1 MITESFTLKGELDI
15 KVLDSSYA
23 LKEERKVK
31 NLVVASGKNYIASR
45 MTSNANIIMNHMA
58 VGTANIATSTGQ
70 TGLLGESGRVGLDS
84 TSITNNTITYI
95 ATFGAGVA
103 TGSLHEAAIFNNSS
117 ANTGTMLC
125 RTNFNSVNKG
135 AGDIV
140 VITWNITVE

>member
-15 KVLDSSYA
+15 KVLDSSYT
-23 LKEERKVK
+23 LKEERKIK
-31 NLVVASGKNYIASR
+31 NLVVGSGKNYIASR
-45 MTSNANIIMNHMA
+45 ITSNSNVIMSHMA

-70 TGLLGESGRVGLDS
+70 TGLLGENGRVSLSS
-84 TSITNNTITYI
+84 TTVVNNTITYI
-95 ATFGAGVA
+95 ATFGANVA
-103 TGSLHEAAIFNNSS
+103 TGSLHEAAIFNNSA

-135 AGDIV
+135 AGDII